1 VGVCQCL
8 GILEKGKLIGDYL
21 DQAIAINTYYPDLF
35 RGSLFLEAAYFEAHI
50 RGHAEL
56 ARQWFNKIQDTALL
70 DPAALLRAEAAV
82 LLAEGDQAGA
92 RVKAEQGIIWTQR
105 DRFMVGNA
113 IAENEMLQSLLQE
126 IG

>member
-105 DRFMVGNA
+105 DRFMVGSA